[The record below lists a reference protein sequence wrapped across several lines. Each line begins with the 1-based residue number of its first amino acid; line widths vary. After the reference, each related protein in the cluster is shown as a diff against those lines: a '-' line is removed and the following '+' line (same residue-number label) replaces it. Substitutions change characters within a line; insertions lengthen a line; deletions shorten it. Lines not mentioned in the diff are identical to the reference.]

1 MVGGR
6 ISELV
11 ADGKAS
17 KGATIMPEDEQEQQ
31 PAQGHV
37 TINMTPQ
44 SMNIQITP
52 QPINLSIDEASM
64 DQMVTQWLASRPAL
78 FDELVK
84 QRVTQKKTELAIIRD
99 IHSSRVN

>member
-1 MVGGR
+1 MAMN
-6 ISELV
+6 E
-11 ADGKAS
+11 
-17 KGATIMPEDEQEQQ
+17 EQEQ

-52 QPINLSIDEASM
+52 QPINLVLDEANM
-64 DQMVTQWLASRPAL
+64 NQMVTQWLAAHPEL

-99 IHSSRVN
+99 IRSSRVN

>member
-1 MVGGR
+1 MAMN
-6 ISELV
+6 E
-11 ADGKAS
+11 
-17 KGATIMPEDEQEQQ
+17 EQEQ

-52 QPINLSIDEASM
+52 QPINLSIDEANM
-64 DQMVTQWLASRPAL
+64 NQMVTQWLAAHPEL

-99 IHSSRVN
+99 IRSSRVN